1 MKKNKSVFFKCIFAV
16 RNATKKSYPK
26 AERSRPEG
34 PSEGQVFFDLLILY
48 FIFSLFSN
56 NKAKKIGNIFCS
68 FTENT
73 KSYQSQKNESYSSIP
88 SSIA

>member
-1 MKKNKSVFFKCIFAV
+1 MYLCSKECDKKKLSKSRAIEA
-16 RNATKKSYPK
+16 RR
-26 AERSRPEG
+26 AEG
-34 PSEGQVFFDLLILY
+34 GTGFFDLLILY

-73 KSYQSQKNESYSSIP
+73 KSYQSQKTESYSSTP